1 MGLALVALAPA
12 VAQNVAKT
20 YRIGFVEAGS
30 STANQLFLDAFKSE
44 LRQLGYIEGTNVI
57 VDSRWAEGRAE
68 GFRHAITDLLS
79 LRPDVIVVSSGAGAL
94 EAKRETSSIPIV
106 FVGVGDPVADGLVAS
121 LARPGGNATGLT
133 LNAGKGLI
141 GKALQLLTGV
151 AHGITRLAILWN
163 PGTLT
168 SANRERLS
176 EAQDAARALT
186 LTPLPIEVRDR
197 NGFAAAF
204 AAMRAQ
210 HADALFV
217 VTDPLTLANR
227 SVIVNLAS
235 LNRIPAAY
243 DFGEF
248 ARSGGL
254 LAYGPSVNR
263 QFRQA
268 AGYVDKIL
276 RGEKPGGLPV
286 QQPTE
291 FELIINLQT
300 AKALGI
306 TIPQSLLLRADEVIQ

>member
-1 MGLALVALAPA
+1 MGLALVTIARA
-12 VAQNVAKT
+12 VAQKVAKT

-30 STANQLFLDAFKSE
+30 SAANQLFLDVFKSE
-44 LRQLGYIEGTNVI
+44 LRELGYIEGANVI

-68 GFRHAITDLLS
+68 GFQHAITDLIS
-79 LRPDVIVVSSGAGAL
+79 LGPDVIVVSSGAGAL

-106 FVGVGDPVADGLVAS
+106 FVGVADPVGDGLVAS
-121 LARPGGNATGLT
+121 LARPGGNVTGLT
-133 LNAGKGLI
+133 LNAGRGLI
-141 GKALQLLTGV
+141 GKTLQLLTEIAPGM
-151 AHGITRLAILWN
+151 TRLAILWN
-163 PGTLT
+163 PGILT
-168 SANRERLS
+168 SANKERLS

-197 NGFAAAF
+197 NGFAPAF

-210 HADALFV
+210 RANGLFV

-227 SVIVNLAS
+227 SVLVNLAS
-235 LNRIPAAY
+235 LERIPAAY

-254 LAYGPSVNR
+254 LAYGASTTW

-268 AGYVDKIL
+268 ADYVDKIL

-286 QQPTE
+286 QQPTK
-291 FELIINLQT
+291 FELTINLQA

-306 TIPQSLLLRADEVIQ
+306 TIPQSLLVRADEVIQ